1 MRRDTSSR
9 PGLGMQHSR
18 GFRGA
23 ARSLAAALLLLAL
36 AACSA
41 DEEPSYSPQYSN
53 IPPSGGPVYIFA
65 PHPMFA
71 PQKLATV
78 YGAMVDRINAL
89 LAGEHIRIKLEASRN
104 YAAFNEKIYRRQVH
118 FALPN
123 PYQTLLSRDCGYSVF
138 GKMLDDSAY
147 CGVIIVRRDNPVADV
162 QELRGSAVSFP
173 APTSLAGTML
183 PELFFME
190 NGLDPR
196 RDIRRTFAG
205 THDSALM
212 NVCIGTSAAACV
224 WLPAWEIF
232 QRARPNMAGRVEIRW
247 HTASLPSNALIV
259 RDDVPADVR
268 EKIAAIL
275 FHMRET
281 PVGRS
286 LLESA
291 GTTGF
296 VPADAAAY
304 APVRDFVQ
312 RYERAV
318 GPLTRLHD

>member
-1 MRRDTSSR
+1 MRSDTSSR
-9 PGLGMQHSR
+9 HGRGTQHGR

-23 ARSLAAALLLLAL
+23 ARSFAAALLLLAL
-36 AACSA
+36 IACSA
-41 DEEPSYSPQYSN
+41 AEEPSYTPQYSS

-89 LAGEHIRIKLEASRN
+89 LAGDHIRIKLEASRN
-104 YAAFNEKIYRRQVH
+104 YAAFNDKIYRRQVH

-147 CGVIIVRRDNPVADV
+147 CGVILVRRDNPVANV
-162 QELRGSAVSFP
+162 QELRGAAVSFP

-183 PELFFME
+183 PEMFFRE

-196 RDIRRTFAG
+196 HDIRRIFAG

-212 NVCIGTSAAACV
+212 NVCIGASAAACV
-224 WLPAWEIF
+224 WLPTWEIF
-232 QRARPNMAGRVEIRW
+232 QMDRPDMAGRIEARW
-247 HTASLPSNALIV
+247 HTASLPSSALIV

-286 LLESA
+286 LLEAA
-291 GTTGF
+291 GTTAF
-296 VPADAAAY
+296 VPADDTVY
-304 APVRDFVQ
+304 APVRAFVQ
-312 RYERAV
+312 RYERSV
-318 GPLTRLHD
+318 GPLARLHD